1 MSQLINRTIIC
12 QVLPVRIFGQL
23 QELLRQT
30 SHHIGTDALF
40 LTEEILH
47 AARVSPLQNAE
58 AFGLLISPEFS
69 ALLTSEPTDR
79 PSHTLGHISSNATNY
94 CSVALSFEPDAI
106 AAFLKHL
113 IQLLQSR
120 SALVETLEGFL
131 DTPGINAPQI
141 QSEFTLQLVR
151 LYAEDAE
158 KASGGNPVPKG
169 SIATLRV
176 PEPVGDRLS
185 KASTHHSEHIQE
197 LNDAILAAEASNQA
211 KSEFIAAVS
220 HELRTP
226 LTAIIGMSATLL
238 RWSLG
243 ELNERQRGFIQTIYD
258 SGQHLLELVN
268 DILDLSQ
275 LESGNVSLKPSEFSL
290 TLLAQQ
296 ALKPMQAIANNRK
309 VKLNLDLQIEVGRD
323 RFVAD
328 PYRLQQILLNLL
340 SNAIKFTPSNGQV
353 TLRVSTENT
362 GVVFQVKDTG
372 IGIPTE
378 KLDLI
383 FQRFQQ
389 LDGSYQRMYQGT
401 GLGLALTKQLVELH
415 SGQISVDSTVG
426 IGTLFTVQIPNCT
439 ELPATDTSTSPSDL
453 LPDPSQ
459 KRLILVENHEESANI
474 ICDMLTTAGYQLIW
488 LLEASTAMSQIEML
502 QPDAVL
508 IGVDAPNCAGDELIR
523 QLRRN
528 PATHHLKLLAV
539 IPKSNANANS
549 EDPIRKMAAKCDARL
564 SRPIQP
570 NQLLNTVL
578 NLMHEAP

>member
-12 QVLPVRIFGQL
+12 QVLPVRVFEQL
-23 QELLRQT
+23 QELLRHMSQ
-30 SHHIGTDALF
+30 HLGANALF
-40 LTEEILH
+40 LTEEILRSTRT
-47 AARVSPLQNAE
+47 APLQNAE
-58 AFGLLISPEFS
+58 AFGLLISPDFS
-69 ALLTSEPTDR
+69 ALLTSEPIERPPHDAGTATSDTTD
-79 PSHTLGHISSNATNY
+79 Y
-94 CSVALSFEPDAI
+94 CSVALSFEPGAI

-113 IQLLQSR
+113 LQMLQSR
-120 SALVETLEGFL
+120 STLVETLEDFL
-131 DTPGINAPQI
+131 NVPQTNDPQI
-141 QSEFTLQLVR
+141 QSEFTLQLIR
-151 LYAEDAE
+151 FYAEDAE
-158 KASGGNPVPKG
+158 QSFMGHGVPVVPKASPDGM
-169 SIATLRV
+169 R
-176 PEPVGDRLS
+176 EGDRSSATALRHPDH
-185 KASTHHSEHIQE
+185 AQE
-197 LNDAILAAEASNQA
+197 LDDAILAVEAANQA
-211 KSEFIAAVS
+211 KSEFVATVS

-268 DILDLSQ
+268 DILDLAQ
-275 LESGNVSLKPSEFSL
+275 LESGNVSLKLSEFSL

-296 ALKPMQAIANNRK
+296 ALKPMRAIANSHE
-309 VKLNLDLQIEVGRD
+309 VELELDLRIDVGRD

-340 SNAIKFTPSNGQV
+340 SNAIKFTPANGQV
-353 TLRVSTENT
+353 TLCVCTKETSA
-362 GVVFQVKDTG
+362 VFQVKDTG
-372 IGIPTE
+372 IGIPAE
-378 KLDLI
+378 KQELI

-415 SGQISVDSTVG
+415 GGQITVDSTVG
-426 IGTLFTVQIPNCT
+426 VGTMFTVQLPNRT
-439 ELPATDTSTSPSDL
+439 ELPTADTNVSADL

-508 IGVDAPNCAGDELIR
+508 IGVAAPNCAGNELIR

-528 PATHHLKLLAV
+528 PATRHLKLLAIV
-539 IPKSNANANS
+539 PKSEASSHLDRVSS
-549 EDPIRKMAAKCDARL
+549 ESDIHLP
-564 SRPIQP
+564 RPIQP
-570 NQLLNTVL
+570 NQLLSTVF
-578 NLMHEAP
+578 NLMRKTS

>member
-12 QVLPVRIFGQL
+12 QVLPVRVFEQL
-23 QELLRQT
+23 QELLRHMSQ
-30 SHHIGTDALF
+30 HLGANALF
-40 LTEEILH
+40 LTEEILRSTRT
-47 AARVSPLQNAE
+47 APLQNAE
-58 AFGLLISPEFS
+58 AFGLLISPDFS
-69 ALLTSEPTDR
+69 ALLTSEPIAHSPRDAGTATSDATD
-79 PSHTLGHISSNATNY
+79 Y
-94 CSVALSFEPDAI
+94 CSVALSFEPGAI

-113 IQLLQSR
+113 LQMLQSR
-120 SALVETLEGFL
+120 STLVETLEDFL
-131 DTPGINAPQI
+131 NVPQTNDPQI
-141 QSEFTLQLVR
+141 QSEFTLQLIR

-158 KASGGNPVPKG
+158 QSFVGHGVPVVPKASPDGM
-169 SIATLRV
+169 R
-176 PEPVGDRLS
+176 EGDRSSATALR
-185 KASTHHSEHIQE
+185 HPDHVQE
-197 LNDAILAAEASNQA
+197 LDDAILAVEAANQA
-211 KSEFIAAVS
+211 KSEFVAAVS

-268 DILDLSQ
+268 DILDLAQ
-275 LESGNVSLKPSEFSL
+275 LESGNVSLKLSEFSL

-296 ALKPMQAIANNRK
+296 VLKPMRAIANSHE
-309 VKLNLDLQIEVGRD
+309 VELELDLRIDVGRD

-340 SNAIKFTPSNGQV
+340 SNAIKFTPAKGQV
-353 TLRVSTENT
+353 TLCVCTKETSA
-362 GVVFQVKDTG
+362 VFQVKDTG
-372 IGIPTE
+372 IGIPAE
-378 KLDLI
+378 KQELI

-415 SGQISVDSTVG
+415 DGQITVDSTVG
-426 IGTLFTVQIPNCT
+426 VGTMFSVRLPNRT
-439 ELPATDTSTSPSDL
+439 ELPTADTNVSADL

-508 IGVDAPNCAGDELIR
+508 IGVAAPNCAGNELIR

-528 PATHHLKLLAV
+528 PATRHLKLLAIV
-539 IPKSNANANS
+539 PKSEASSHLDEVSS
-549 EDPIRKMAAKCDARL
+549 ESDIHLP
-564 SRPIQP
+564 RPIQP
-570 NQLLNTVL
+570 NQLLSTVF
-578 NLMHEAP
+578 NLMRKTS

>member
-12 QVLPVRIFGQL
+12 QVLPVRVFGRL

-30 SHHIGTDALF
+30 SQHLGADVLF

-47 AARVSPLQNAE
+47 ASRVAPLQNAE

-79 PSHTLGHISSNATNY
+79 PSHTLGHSPLDTADY
-94 CSVALSFEPDAI
+94 CSVALSFEPGAI
-106 AAFLKHL
+106 AAFLEHL
-113 IQLLQSR
+113 TQVLQSR
-120 SALVETLEGFL
+120 STLVETLEGFL
-131 DTPGINAPQI
+131 DVPGMNAPQI

-151 LYAEDAE
+151 LYAEDME
-158 KASGGNPVPKG
+158 NSSQGNHAPQRA
-169 SIATLRV
+169 IATLRV
-176 PEPVGDRLS
+176 PEQVGDRVG
-185 KASTHHSEHIQE
+185 KASPHHSDHIQE

-275 LESGNVSLKPSEFSL
+275 LESGNVSLKLSELSL

-296 ALKPMQAIANNRK
+296 VLKPMQAIANNRK
-309 VKLNLDLQIEVGRD
+309 VKLDLDLQIEVGRD

-340 SNAIKFTPSNGQV
+340 SNAIKFTPSNGRV
-353 TLRVSTENT
+353 TLRVSTEDT
-362 GVVFQVKDTG
+362 GAVFQVKDTG

-415 SGQISVDSTVG
+415 GGKISVDSTVG
-426 IGTLFTVQIPNCT
+426 IGTLFTVQLPSHI
-439 ELPATDTSTSPSDL
+439 ELPDSDASTSSSDM

-508 IGVDAPNCAGDELIR
+508 IGINAPNCAGDELMR

-528 PATHHLKLLAV
+528 PATRHLKLLAV
-539 IPKSNANANS
+539 IPKSNSNANA
-549 EDPIRKMAAKCDARL
+549 EDPINKTADKCDARL

-578 NLMHEAP
+578 NLMHETA

>member
-12 QVLPVRIFGQL
+12 QVLPVRVFEQL
-23 QELLRQT
+23 QELLRHMSQ
-30 SHHIGTDALF
+30 HLGADALF
-40 LTEEILH
+40 LTEEILRSTRT
-47 AARVSPLQNAE
+47 APLQNAE
-58 AFGLLISPEFS
+58 AFGLLISPDFS
-69 ALLTSEPTDR
+69 ALLTSEPIEPPPYDAGTATSDATD
-79 PSHTLGHISSNATNY
+79 Y
-94 CSVALSFEPDAI
+94 CSVALSFEPGAI

-113 IQLLQSR
+113 LQMLQSR
-120 SALVETLEGFL
+120 STLVETLEDFL
-131 DTPGINAPQI
+131 TVPQTNDPQI
-141 QSEFTLQLVR
+141 QSEFTLQLIR

-158 KASGGNPVPKG
+158 QSFMGHGVPVIPKASPDGMG
-169 SIATLRV
+169 
-176 PEPVGDRLS
+176 EGDRSSATALR
-185 KASTHHSEHIQE
+185 HPDHVQE
-197 LNDAILAAEASNQA
+197 LDDAILAVEAANQA
-211 KSEFIAAVS
+211 KSEFVAAVS

-268 DILDLSQ
+268 DILDLAQ
-275 LESGNVSLKPSEFSL
+275 LESGNVSLKLSEFSL

-296 ALKPMQAIANNRK
+296 VLKPMRAIANSHE
-309 VKLNLDLQIEVGRD
+309 VELELDLRIDVGRD

-340 SNAIKFTPSNGQV
+340 SNAIKFTPATGQV
-353 TLRVSTENT
+353 TLCVCTKETSA
-362 GVVFQVKDTG
+362 VFQVKDTG
-372 IGIPTE
+372 IGIPAE
-378 KLDLI
+378 KQELI

-415 SGQISVDSTVG
+415 GGQITVDSTVG
-426 IGTLFTVQIPNCT
+426 VGTMFSVRLPNRT
-439 ELPATDTSTSPSDL
+439 ELPTADTDVSADL

-508 IGVDAPNCAGDELIR
+508 IGVAAPNCAGNELIR

-528 PATHHLKLLAV
+528 PATRHLKLLAIV
-539 IPKSNANANS
+539 PKSEASNHPYKVSS
-549 EDPIRKMAAKCDARL
+549 ESDIHLP
-564 SRPIQP
+564 RPIQP
-570 NQLLNTVL
+570 NQLLSTVF
-578 NLMHEAP
+578 NLMRKTS